1 LQYGATRLSA
11 VQIEPEEIPV
21 SRQLA
26 VASSF
31 AVFALAALAL
41 FAPGSARLG
50 HDTQTGATT
59 ELAAPAFSA
68 SLSLAD

>member
-1 LQYGATRLSA
+1 M
-11 VQIEPEEIPV
+11 

-26 VASSF
+26 IASSF

-50 HDTQTGATT
+50 ADVQTGAPM

>member
-1 LQYGATRLSA
+1 M
-11 VQIEPEEIPV
+11 

-50 HDTQTGATT
+50 HGTQTGATM